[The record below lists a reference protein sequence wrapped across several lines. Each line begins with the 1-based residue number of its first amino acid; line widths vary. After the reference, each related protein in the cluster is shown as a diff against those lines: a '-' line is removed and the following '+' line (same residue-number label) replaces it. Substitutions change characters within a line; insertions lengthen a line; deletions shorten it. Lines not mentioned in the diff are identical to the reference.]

1 MKIITKIFEV
11 RDRATLIPTI
21 AICID
26 TFQFNEQRDTVG
38 DFLVNRA
45 GYDGCYVMV
54 STLKDL
60 QFKKSWKEWDYNLGR
75 TLPEVHKWLANGYNF
90 INSCSGDVI
99 DVEFILGEVDKP
111 KVSERKY

>member
-26 TFQFNEQRDTVG
+26 TFQFDKKINTVG

-45 GYDGCYVMV
+45 GYEGYNVRV

-60 QFKKSWKEWDYNLGR
+60 QFKKSWKEWNYDLGR
-75 TLPEVHKWLANGYNF
+75 TLPEAHKWLATEYNF

-99 DVEFILGEVDKP
+99 DVEYILGEVDKP
-111 KVSERKY
+111 KVSERK